1 MPPLQLDRIDNM
13 IKDNQGYI
21 TVLKAILN
29 HDVAY
34 FVLNQPQI
42 TDAEYDAL
50 VNDVKAYEAAHPN
63 EVLPYSPT
71 QRVGSSLTGDLPT
84 VKHSVPMLSLDNVF
98 SAEELLN
105 WINKTQAITPTP
117 LPIIC
122 ELKYDGVAIALIY
135 EQGILV
141 RALTRGDGEVG
152 QDVTPQVKVIKS
164 VPLRLQHPATIEVR
178 GEIVMPKQALK
189 AYNEKYPDSPLSN
202 CRNGASGALKQTN
215 PADTAK
221 RQLAFYPYQIVESA
235 STIDGEILNL
245 KELGFVAHYPDWLPS
260 NDLDTI
266 KRQLEHYQSERAKVP
281 FDIDG
286 IVFKVNNHDI
296 RQELGFTG
304 RAPRWAIAYKFPAEK
319 KQTLLLDVE
328 YQVGRTGA
336 ITPVA
341 KVDPVHCGGVT
352 ISSVT
357 LHNEDELKRLELTE
371 NCSVIVQR
379 AGDVIP
385 QIIGVVKGTNDGAP
399 ITMPT
404 SCPCCRGPVEKDNAT
419 LRCVTPSC
427 PAQIQR
433 YIEHF
438 AGKKGLDVDGLGP
451 KTIAELIRSG
461 AVLTPLE
468 LMTLDLG
475 KLNISGTVLT
485 ENQKSKL
492 LDSIAKA
499 KHTTL
504 PKFIHALGI
513 PLVGEGTSKRLAK
526 FFKAIYP
533 LLCADAQLLAS
544 IEDIGR
550 DTAEA
555 IEKWCLN
562 AINYGE
568 VEGMLAAG
576 ITFEEPE
583 TEQTSDILA
592 GQAWC
597 VTGTL
602 HSMKRSEA
610 EAKLE
615 SLGATIVKGVSK
627 KTTALLAGEK
637 AGSKLA
643 KAEGLGI
650 SVYTEDAFNDLVG
663 E

>member
-1 MPPLQLDRIDNM
+1 M

-29 HDVAY
+29 HDVLY
-34 FVLNQPQI
+34 FVLNKPQI

-50 VNDVKAYEAAHPN
+50 VNDVKAYEASHPD
-63 EVLPYSPT
+63 EILPYSPT
-71 QRVGSSLTGDLPT
+71 QRIGSSLSGDLPA

-98 SAEELLN
+98 DPDALEKWVKNIWHLYPNAS
-105 WINKTQAITPTP
+105 IYCDP
-117 LPIIC
+117 
-122 ELKYDGVAIALIY
+122 KYDGVAVSLHY
-135 EQGILV
+135 EAGVLV
-141 RALTRGDGEVG
+141 LALTRGDGEKG
-152 QDVTPQVKVIKS
+152 EDITRAVKTIKT
-164 VPLRLQHPATIEVR
+164 VPLLLTQKIDIEVR
-178 GEIVMPKQALK
+178 GEIVMPKEALET
-189 AYNEKYPDSPLSN
+189 YNKNNPNKPLAN
-202 CRNGASGALKQTN
+202 CRNGAAGAL
-215 PADTAK
+215 
-221 RQLAFYPYQIVESA
+221 RQLDPKKTAQRKLSFYPYQVVGMDIALAQVYFKLL
-235 STIDGEILNL
+235 D
-245 KELGFVAHYPDWLPS
+245 LGFNPIDPMWVEAINEQR
-260 NDLDTI
+260 NDIAQVLESI
-266 KRQLEHYQSERAKVP
+266 GSKRSLFP

-286 IVFKVNNHDI
+286 VVFKVNSPEI
-296 RQELGFTG
+296 RDDMGFTG
-304 RAPRWAIAYKFPAEK
+304 RAPRWAIAYKFPAEQ

-341 KVDPVHCGGVT
+341 KVEPVSCGGVT

-385 QIIGVVKGTNDGAP
+385 QIVGVVKGTNEGAP

-404 SCPCCRGPVEKDNAT
+404 SCPTCNGPVEKTKAT
-419 LRCVTPSC
+419 LNCISPSC

-438 AGKKGLDVDGLGP
+438 AGKKGLDIDGLGP
-451 KTIAELIRSG
+451 KTIAELIRTN

-468 LMTLDLG
+468 LITLDLG
-475 KLNISGTVLT
+475 KLNICGAVLT

-492 LDSIAKA
+492 LESIAKA

-526 FFKAIYP
+526 FFQAIYP
-533 LLCADAQLLAS
+533 LLCADAKLLAT
-544 IEDIGR
+544 IEDIGN
-550 DTAEA
+550 DTAKA
-555 IEKWCLN
+555 IEKWCIN
-562 AINYGE
+562 IINYGE
-568 VEGMLAAG
+568 VEAMLAAG

-583 TEQTSDILA
+583 TQQTSDILA

-650 SVYTEDAFNDLVG
+650 SVYNEDAFNELVG
-663 E
+663 A

>member
-1 MPPLQLDRIDNM
+1 MHKQTKQVYETIINLVN
-13 IKDNQGYI
+13 Y
-21 TVLKAILN
+21 
-29 HDVAY
+29 HDHQY
-34 FVLNQPQI
+34 YVLNTPQI
-42 TDAEYDAL
+42 SDAEYDEYFRDL
-50 VNDVKAYEAAHPN
+50 KDLEAGHPN
-63 EVLPYSPT
+63 DIAPYSPT
-71 QRVGSSLTGDLPT
+71 QRVGSCLSGDRPT

-105 WINKTQAITPTP
+105 WINKTQTITSAP
-117 LPIIC
+117 LPITC

-152 QDVTPQVKVIKS
+152 QDVTPQVKVIKT

-189 AYNEKYPDSPLSN
+189 AYNGKYPNSPLSN
-202 CRNGASGALKQTN
+202 CRNGASGALKQNN

-221 RQLAFYPYQIVESA
+221 RQLDFYPYQIVESA
-235 STIDGEILNL
+235 STIDGEVLTL
-245 KELGFVAHYPDWLPS
+245 KELGFVAHYPDWLTG
-260 NDLDTI
+260 NN
-266 KRQLEHYQSERAKVP
+266 LEAIEKTLRHYQSERSKVP

-286 IVFKVNNHDI
+286 IVFKINDSGL

-304 RAPRWAIAYKFPAEK
+304 RAPRWAIAYKFPAEQ

-385 QIIGVVKGTNDGAP
+385 QIVGVVKGTNEGAP

-404 SCPCCRGPVEKDNAT
+404 SCPTCNGPVEKDKAT
-419 LRCVTPSC
+419 LNCISPSC

-438 AGKKGLDVDGLGP
+438 AGKKGLDIDGLGP
-451 KTIAELIRSG
+451 KTIAELIRTN
-461 AVLTPLE
+461 AVHTPLE
-468 LMTLDLG
+468 LITLDLG
-475 KLNISGTVLT
+475 KLNICGAVLT

-492 LDSIAKA
+492 LENITKA

-526 FFKAIYP
+526 FFQAVYP
-533 LLCADAQLLAS
+533 LLCADAKLLAT
-544 IEDIGR
+544 IEDIGN
-550 DTAEA
+550 DTAKA
-555 IEKWCLN
+555 IEKWCTN
-562 AINYGE
+562 VINYSE
-568 VEGMLAAG
+568 VEAMLAAG

-583 TEQTSDILA
+583 TQQTSDILA

-637 AGSKLA
+637 AGGKLA

>member
-1 MPPLQLDRIDNM
+1 MHKQTKQVYETIINLVN
-13 IKDNQGYI
+13 Y
-21 TVLKAILN
+21 
-29 HDVAY
+29 HDHQY
-34 FVLNQPQI
+34 YVLNTPQI
-42 TDAEYDAL
+42 SDAEYDEYFRDL
-50 VNDVKAYEAAHPN
+50 KDLEAGHPN
-63 EVLPYSPT
+63 DIAPYSPT
-71 QRVGSSLTGDLPT
+71 QRVGSCLSGDRPT

-105 WINKTQAITPTP
+105 WINKTQTITSAP
-117 LPIIC
+117 LPITC

-152 QDVTPQVKVIKS
+152 QDVTPQVKVIKT

-189 AYNEKYPDSPLSN
+189 AYNGKYPNSPLSN
-202 CRNGASGALKQTN
+202 CRNGASGALKQNN

-221 RQLAFYPYQIVESA
+221 RQLDFYPYQIVESA
-235 STIDGEILNL
+235 STIDGEVLTL
-245 KELGFVAHYPDWLPS
+245 KELGFVAHYPDWLTG
-260 NDLDTI
+260 NN
-266 KRQLEHYQSERAKVP
+266 LEAIEKTLRHYQSERSKVP

-286 IVFKVNNHDI
+286 IVFKINDSGL

-304 RAPRWAIAYKFPAEK
+304 RAPRWAIAYKFPAEQ

-379 AGDVIP
+379 AGEVIP
-385 QIIGVVKGTNDGAP
+385 QIVGVVKGTNEGAP

-404 SCPCCRGPVEKDNAT
+404 SCPTCNGPVEKDKAT
-419 LRCVTPSC
+419 LNCISPSC

-438 AGKKGLDVDGLGP
+438 AGKKGLDIDGLGP
-451 KTIAELIRSG
+451 KTIAELIRTN
-461 AVLTPLE
+461 AVHTPLE
-468 LMTLDLG
+468 LITLDLG
-475 KLNISGTVLT
+475 KLNICGAVLT

-492 LDSIAKA
+492 LESIAKA

-526 FFKAIYP
+526 FFQAIYP
-533 LLCADAQLLAS
+533 LLCADAKLLAT
-544 IEDIGR
+544 IEDIGN
-550 DTAEA
+550 DTAKA
-555 IEKWCLN
+555 IEKWCTN
-562 AINYGE
+562 VINYGE
-568 VEGMLAAG
+568 VEAMLAAG
-576 ITFEEPE
+576 LTFEEPE
-583 TEQTSDILA
+583 TQQTSDILA

-610 EAKLE
+610 EAKLA

-637 AGSKLA
+637 AGGKLA
-643 KAEGLGI
+643 KAESLGI